1 MVTRKN
7 MTKKNILISVFD
19 KKKLNYLCSNLHK
32 LNYTFIS
39 TGSTYKEIKRLGY
52 KCREIS
58 KLTNFKEILDGR
70 VKTLNPKIYGSIL
83 YIRNKKQHLNEF
95 KKLNMPE
102 IDIIIVNLYPFE
114 KISKLNN
121 ENDSIEMIDIGGPSL
136 LRAGSKNYRYVTVIS
151 DTQDYKKLILNIQ
164 KNNNEGT
171 DIKFRKKMAEKAF
184 KTTSNYDKNIF
195 NWFKSEK
202 NKQSI
207 FTLRY
212 GENPGQNAYL
222 ISKGKKLIT
231 DYQIN
236 GKNISYNNIIDIDS
250 GYRCLSEFK
259 EPTCVIIKHGNPCGV
274 ASDRN
279 ILTAFRKAF
288 ASDPISAFGGIV
300 LLNRDVNHELA
311 KIISRSFFEIILAKK
326 FQKQSQK
333 LLKVKKNLILLEIEK
348 LQIPQKSARSTIF
361 GQLNQNENNDKLNSS
376 FIKLVSRKAAP
387 KKTIEDIVFA
397 LKVVKHVNSN
407 SIVISKDKQTIGI
420 GGGQTNR
427 IDALKSAIFNMK
439 KFFNKKNFV
448 CVSDGFFPFTDSI
461 KMLKKNNCNVI
472 AQPYGSVND
481 DKIIEFSVQNNISLY
496 FTKNRLFR
504 H

>member
-19 KKKLNYLCSNLHK
+19 KKKLNYLCSNLQK

-164 KNNNEGT
+164 KNNNKGT

-207 FTLRY
+207 FKLRY

-222 ISKGKKLIT
+222 ISKGKK
-231 DYQIN
+231 
-236 GKNISYNNIIDIDS
+236 
-250 GYRCLSEFK
+250 
-259 EPTCVIIKHGNPCGV
+259 
-274 ASDRN
+274 
-279 ILTAFRKAF
+279 
-288 ASDPISAFGGIV
+288 
-300 LLNRDVNHELA
+300 
-311 KIISRSFFEIILAKK
+311 
-326 FQKQSQK
+326 
-333 LLKVKKNLILLEIEK
+333 
-348 LQIPQKSARSTIF
+348 
-361 GQLNQNENNDKLNSS
+361 
-376 FIKLVSRKAAP
+376 
-387 KKTIEDIVFA
+387 
-397 LKVVKHVNSN
+397 
-407 SIVISKDKQTIGI
+407 
-420 GGGQTNR
+420 
-427 IDALKSAIFNMK
+427 
-439 KFFNKKNFV
+439 
-448 CVSDGFFPFTDSI
+448 
-461 KMLKKNNCNVI
+461 
-472 AQPYGSVND
+472 
-481 DKIIEFSVQNNISLY
+481 
-496 FTKNRLFR
+496 
-504 H
+504 